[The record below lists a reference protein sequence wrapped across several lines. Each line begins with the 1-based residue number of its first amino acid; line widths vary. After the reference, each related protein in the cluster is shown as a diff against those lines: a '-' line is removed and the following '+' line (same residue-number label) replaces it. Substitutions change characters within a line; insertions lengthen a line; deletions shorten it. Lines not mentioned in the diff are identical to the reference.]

1 MQYAPGLLYFSECV
15 CMHRNANNANT
26 NTNTNTN
33 YNISFN
39 TNTMSAEGHYHGLPA
54 DTEKRIMIIFR
65 LCAGDPAFSGSG
77 LAAALRQS
85 PAEPTA

>member
-15 CMHRNANNANT
+15 CMLCYAGDANI

-39 TNTMSAEGHYHGLPA
+39 TNTMFAGSRDHGPPA
-54 DTEKRIMIIFR
+54 DIKKTILTIFK
-65 LCAGDPAFSGSG
+65 
-77 LAAALRQS
+77 
-85 PAEPTA
+85 

>member
-15 CMHRNANNANT
+15 CMLCYAGDA

-39 TNTMSAEGHYHGLPA
+39 TNTMFAGSRDHGPPA
-54 DTEKRIMIIFR
+54 DIKKTILTIFKW
-65 LCAGDPAFSGSG
+65 GHAFQQQAQQQPCGKTQQD
-77 LAAALRQS
+77 RQ
-85 PAEPTA
+85 